1 MPFAQPPLE
10 FHQSLNTPFHP
21 LELQLEK
28 FEQGIEVAGPLS
40 THLQM
45 HPAVQLI

>member
-10 FHQSLNTPFHP
+10 IHQSLNTPFHP
-21 LELQLEK
+21 LELQLGK